1 MVQDPNILLS
11 VINTYLR
18 DRYDSLD
25 SLCSDLDYD
34 IDSVNEILNKNGYFY
49 DKDNNKFVFHESVI
63 K

>member
-25 SLCSDLDYD
+25 SLCSDLDYN

-49 DKDNNKFVFHESVI
+49 DKDTNKFVFHEISS